1 MALINK
7 FSSEQIKE
15 ILAIHEN
22 TLMKFFTSS
31 MERLENKTERLGNE
45 NTLLKQEVKS
55 LKTGA
60 DFQNKWFE
68 ERRRDL
74 EEIRA
79 RDHIEEDI
87 KLIEQKHQ
95 LLEEKISE
103 LEDRSRR
110 NNLQFSGFTE
120 KAEGAE
126 TWEESE
132 NLIRDFLEENLEMES
147 KDKTTERAH
156 RTVSKLN
163 GKKRPITVKFLN
175 YKDKDA
181 VLNQYRQKQLW
192 KENIYINEEYSERTA
207 ELRKQLFQQAK
218 EIRQSG
224 KSAKVVFKKLV
235 ISRVNNAT

>member
-1 MALINK
+1 MAK

-31 MERLENKTERLGNE
+31 MERLENKIERLSNE
-45 NTLLKQEVKS
+45 NTLLKQEVES
-55 LKTGA
+55 LKASA

-68 ERRRDL
+68 EAKRDL
-74 EEIRA
+74 EEMRA
-79 RDHIEEDI
+79 KDPIEEDI

-95 LLEEKISE
+95 QLEEKISE

-110 NNLQFSGFTE
+110 NNLRFSGFTE

-132 NLIRDFLEENLEMES
+132 NLIREFIERNLEMES
-147 KDKTTERAH
+147 KDITIERAH
-156 RTVSKLN
+156 RTGSKIN
-163 GKKRPITVKFLN
+163 GKKRAIIVKFLN

-192 KENIYINEEYSERTA
+192 KDNIYVNEDYSERTA
-207 ELRKQLFQQAK
+207 DLRKQLFEQAK

-224 KSAKVVFKKLV
+224 KSAKVVYKKLV
-235 ISRVNNAT
+235 VSRINNAT